1 MLLFVYTSTHK
12 GFVIFSFRY
21 FKLSW
26 NTTALSRSNCR
37 NFSCS
42 SIHAQTILNKKKWGD
57 RNCCAVSLLQFVSK
71 RLVSTKQL
79 CIKTTGFIDCL
90 HSVCGTCTI
99 LSNHLLQ
106 LLYSVPSPC
115 RDWRAVTEQVGFS
128 ITLGDWVEWGGGWSR
143 HRTKTAFSI
152 ASRLALFLRSV
163 IRKQKDN
170 HCLAQ

>member
-1 MLLFVYTSTHK
+1 MHK
-12 GFVIFSFRY
+12 LYLI
-21 FKLSW
+21 
-26 NTTALSRSNCR
+26 
-37 NFSCS
+37 
-42 SIHAQTILNKKKWGD
+42 KKWCD
-57 RNCCAVSLLQFVSK
+57 RNCCAVSLLKFVSK

-79 CIKTTGFIDCL
+79 CIKTIGFIDC
-90 HSVCGTCTI
+90 HNSVCGTCTI

-163 IRKQKDN
+163 IGKQKGN
-170 HCLAQ
+170 HRLAQLSDFLMTLKWKRANKMEITNERK

>member
-1 MLLFVYTSTHK
+1 MHKLYLIKKMMWSKLLCSFTASVRIETTCIDETTMYQNNRFHRLPS
-12 GFVIFSFRY
+12 FS
-21 FKLSW
+21 
-26 NTTALSRSNCR
+26 
-37 NFSCS
+37 
-42 SIHAQTILNKKKWGD
+42 I
-57 RNCCAVSLLQFVSK
+57 
-71 RLVSTKQL
+71 
-79 CIKTTGFIDCL
+79 
-90 HSVCGTCTI
+90 GTCTI

-163 IRKQKDN
+163 IGKQKGN
-170 HCLAQ
+170 HCLAQLSDFLMTLKWKRANKMEITNERK